1 MSSDYTL
8 HTYLTK
14 YNQKMNDIKKVIENI
29 DKDLSSKEIANSED
43 NVIQYY
49 RKMLQTSKK
58 MLQNQINEYE
68 YQHNLIINN
77 PTSEENLILIDRVI
91 NLN

>member
-8 HTYLTK
+8 NTYLIK

-43 NVIQYY
+43 NVIQHY

-68 YQHNLIINN
+68 YQHNLIIIN

-91 NLN
+91 NPN

>member
-8 HTYLTK
+8 HTYLIK
-14 YNQKMNDIKKVIENI
+14 YNQKINDIKKVIENI

-43 NVIQYY
+43 NVIQHY

-68 YQHNLIINN
+68 YQHNIIINN

>member
-8 HTYLTK
+8 HTYLIK

-29 DKDLSSKEIANSED
+29 DKDLSSKEISNSED
-43 NVIQYY
+43 NVIQHY

-68 YQHNLIINN
+68 YQHNLIIDN